1 MSHVVSVHVGC
12 CCGACWNRALAEY
25 CEAKPVRLVFLYVR
39 QIYIFFLIFACRTD
53 RRVHTWRWMPSCLL
67 SWHFSK
73 HWGWGGGYQN
83 KWWNR
88 IKSILHLAMF
98 LFLVF
103 SVYCPHSS
111 VKYLMQEGCLFSP
124 TVNFF
129 PLLFSRLV
137 VSGVGGPGLPAAV
150 APDWYLLVSVLPSY
164 LLLLRQLPLLPGALL
179 LSPRTWVHTAFTSN
193 SPLARNVLLGGWN

>member
-12 CCGACWNRALAEY
+12 CCGACWNRALAEH

-39 QIYIFFLIFACRTD
+39 QIRFFFLFLIFACRTD

-83 KWWNR
+83 KWWNSWNR

-111 VKYLMQEGCLFSP
+111 VYYLMQEGCLFSP

-129 PLLFSRLV
+129 PLLFSSPSPDWLLV
-137 VSGVGGPGLPAAV
+137 V
-150 APDWYLLVSVLPSY
+150 LVVLGF
-164 LLLLRQLPLLPGALL
+164 LLLLLLIGICWCQCCPHTCCCYVSCPCCPERCCCPRARESTPPSLPILL
-179 LSPRTWVHTAFTSN
+179 
-193 SPLARNVLLGGWN
+193 